1 MCDPGATVIDVDRI
15 VVDPAIMGGVPCI
28 AGTRIPV
35 TTILGLLWEG
45 VSAAQVLAY
54 YPQLVNDDVLACV
67 QYAASA
73 GDQQGFDQR
82 TPPTRDE

>member
-15 VVDPAIMGGVPCI
+15 VVHPAIIGGVPCVCRP
-28 AGTRIPV
+28 GIPV
-35 TTILGLLWEG
+35 TTILGLLREG
-45 VSAAQVLAY
+45 ASPAEILGY